1 MIDHWELGREELI
14 MQIDRTNCMEIILH
28 EFPAFR
34 DRWDEHLESWN
45 LPLDRPV
52 ALDVAEFSEFALEL
66 MRLGDDREIERL
78 AIIIEQ
84 ILADGDSIVNYTF
97 RMMFLKQVASHSETD
112 RSSVD
117 RFIAKLQPV
126 TAYYCRSLDL
136 FDIPVVMPDGE

>member
-1 MIDHWELGREELI
+1 

-66 MRLGDDREIERL
+66 MQTGDELQIERL
-78 AIIIEQ
+78 AVIIEQ

-97 RMMFLKQVASHSETD
+97 RMMFLKQVASHVPTK
-112 RSSVD
+112 RSSID
-117 RFIAKLQPV
+117 RFIAKLHPV
-126 TAYYCRSLDL
+126 TVYYCRSLGM
-136 FDIPVVMPDGE
+136 FDIPVVMPEKDGDGK